1 MSDKD
6 VDLELTICL
15 ITKGRPE
22 YLEPLLNSL
31 SEALKTDWVKVIVV
45 LNGAS
50 NDVSLK
56 IQEWGANN
64 SRIIIEKRIENDARQ
79 SIQWKSIKK
88 HSPSW
93 CTFISDDD
101 IFNPEVL
108 KDIKELWNSN
118 PDCIAISSAAEVID
132 KYGIKT
138 GELRLPFYEKDS
150 SKARN
155 VGLAFNKPGF
165 PWPSLYLDIR
175 KLPDNL
181 PNSRYAFDW
190 WVGIQLIL
198 LGPILCTDSPG
209 IQYRV
214 HASQESSVSS
224 NRRKYFEAL
233 IWFRNI
239 LNSEYFQTWLANL
252 STEEMKEFWVS
263 FNKPGPIYADE
274 KFRPYLIYMLIE
286 CFEKIGSQQWTDLA
300 KKELAILNGVL
311 LRGSEFIHIDEVV
324 HKKILDGNF
333 LLKINNKACSLVKDL
348 EDFFTGD
355 AFSQEFRIGCRH
367 SRNSEREITID
378 CARLKSLETDL
389 RADLLVAMLTEY
401 LEGTGYFDIT
411 LSPVEIGI
419 IEKYRKLKGV
429 IPEKFL
435 SRVKKLLRKSLTS

>member
-1 MSDKD
+1 MLDKD
-6 VDLELTICL
+6 VDFDLTICL

-22 YLEPLLNSL
+22 YLESLLNSL

-50 NDVSLK
+50 SDVCLK

-64 SRIIIEKRIENDARQ
+64 SRIIVEKRIENDARQ
-79 SIQWKSIKK
+79 SIQWNSIKR
-88 HSPSW
+88 HAPSW

-108 KDIKELWNSN
+108 KDIKELWQSNSE
-118 PDCIAISSAAEVID
+118 CIAISSAAEVID
-132 KYGIKT
+132 KDGNKT
-138 GELRLPFYEKDS
+138 GELKLPFYEKDS
-150 SKARN
+150 SRARN

-198 LGPILCTDSPG
+198 RGPVLCTDSPG

-239 LNSEYFQTWLANL
+239 LKSEYFQSWLANL
-252 STEEMKEFWVS
+252 STEEMQEFWVS
-263 FNKPGPIYADE
+263 FNEPGPIYADE
-274 KFRPYLIYMLIE
+274 KFRPYLVYMLIE
-286 CFEKIGSQQWTDLA
+286 CFDNIGNHRWEDFA
-300 KKELAILNGVL
+300 KNELAILNGVL
-311 LRGSEFIHIDEVV
+311 LRSSEFIHIDEDVN
-324 HKKILDGNF
+324 KKIMEGNF
-333 LLKINNKACSLVKDL
+333 LLRINTNTCSLVKDL
-348 EDFFTGD
+348 EDFFIGD

-367 SRNSEREITID
+367 SGNSEREVVID
-378 CARLKSLETDL
+378 CERLKSLEIDL

-401 LEGTGYFDIT
+401 LEGIGYFDIS
-411 LSPVEIGI
+411 LSPVEVGI
-419 IEKYRKLKGV
+419 VEKYRKLKGV